1 MMKVW
6 VGSHPRCCNHSH
18 SLFWSPFYNNWWG
31 LFSCFAVCIC
41 LFVFVFLFYRCAIT
55 DKPTGCLWGEEYI
68 LSSSLIFCWCL
79 PEGEIKIQ
87 ERGSLSGGNLVDP
100 RIAGDSGRPQQ
111 FSASLNCLSCM
122 LILGQALANLWTG
135 SETKPVFFRSSSSRT
150 LCCCICI
157 VIGQYW
163 IHTFAFM

>member
-1 MMKVW
+1 M
-6 VGSHPRCCNHSH
+6 GSFFLFCCV
-18 SLFWSPFYNNWWG
+18 Y
-31 LFSCFAVCIC
+31 
-41 LFVFVFLFYRCAIT
+41 LFVCFCFSLLQVCYHRQTDRMLMRRRIYFV
-55 DKPTGCLWGEEYI
+55 
-68 LSSSLIFCWCL
+68 SSSLIFCWCL

-100 RIAGDSGRPQQ
+100 GIAGDSGRPQQ